1 MNGTNMSLV
10 CHLLLLR
17 MRPRSLTT
25 PSTHLL
31 LLPTEVRDPFLVTR
45 GRPDLVTLLLLTRV
59 LDLFLVIPDL
69 PALVTIT
76 LLLHTRVL
84 HLHQVFLL
92 LMTPLGNRH
101 LGNI

>member
-1 MNGTNMSLV
+1 MV
-10 CHLLLLR
+10 CHSLLLS

-31 LLPTEVRDPFLVTR
+31 LLLPTRVQDLFLVTPD
-45 GRPDLVTLLLLTRV
+45 RPALVTLLLLTRV
-59 LDLFLVIPDL
+59 LDLFLVTLDL

-76 LLLHTRVL
+76 LLLHSRV

-92 LMTPLGNRH
+92 LMSPLGNRH
-101 LGNI
+101 MGKI